1 MVPVKRLPNII
12 TLTRILV
19 VPILVWLVVVD
30 DLRVAFWLFLAAG
43 ISDAIDGFIAKRFD
57 AVSEVGIY
65 LDPLA
70 DKVLLVGVF
79 VTLGAVD
86 LMPPWL
92 VILVVSR
99 DILIV
104 GGILFSFA
112 LSLPLTP
119 NPSRLGK
126 FNTFAQISLAA
137 AVLALHGLQWPLA
150 MPVEILT
157 YAVGAVTALSGG
169 HYILK
174 WSRTAFRAETSA

>member
-1 MVPVKRLPNII
+1 MKRLPNII
-12 TLTRILV
+12 TLMRILA
-19 VPILVWLVVVD
+19 VPVLIWLVVVD

-43 ISDAIDGFIAKRFD
+43 ISDAVDGFIAKRFD

-70 DKVLLVGVF
+70 DKVLLVGMF

-119 NPSRLGK
+119 KPSLLGK
-126 FNTFAQISLAA
+126 FNTFTQISLVA
-137 AVLALHGLQWPLA
+137 AVLAWHGLLVPLEVLVAA
-150 MPVEILT
+150 MT
-157 YAVGAVTALSGG
+157 YAVAAVTALSGG

-174 WSRTAFRAETSA
+174 WTGTAFHAETRT